1 MSEDTKDNNAEEARI
16 PYARFK
22 QANEARKAA
31 EEARTQLNGQLEA
44 AQAQLKAFE
53 EMAAAKAAV
62 EQQMTQMRSDLDM
75 ERAMMHRGIL
85 DAEGVQFTKMA
96 YNMIEGDKP
105 AFNDWLTGDTLPRAV
120 QAYIPQAAPSAPVA
134 PQTQAVAPQATP
146 AQPVPAP
153 QPAVTANAGTAT
165 QPHYQG
171 TVDYKAAAQNPE
183 YYKQNKHLF
192 VTEDGFLKR

>member
-96 YNMIEGDKP
+96 YGMIEGDKP
-105 AFNDWLTGDTLPRAV
+105 AFNEWLTGDTLPRAV
-120 QAYIPQAAPSAPVA
+120 QAYIPQAAPSAPTTTQ
-134 PQTQAVAPQATP
+134 PQAIAPQATP
-146 AQPVPAP
+146 AQPAPAP
-153 QPAVTANAGTAT
+153 QAAVTANAGTAT